1 MVEEIREGLRQLS
14 GGDEASVELWL
25 RTPHPMLDGDVL
37 QELIDAGEAELVLK
51 LVRHMLSGAPA

>member
-1 MVEEIREGLRQLS
+1 M
-14 GGDEASVELWL
+14 ALWL
-25 RTPHPMLDGDVL
+25 RTLHPTLDGDVP

>member
-1 MVEEIREGLRQLS
+1 MIDEIRAGLRQLS

-25 RTPHPMLDGDVL
+25 RTPHPALDGDVP
-37 QELIDAGEAELVLK
+37 QEWIDAGEGEVVLT